1 MRGFSLALLGLGAV
15 GLVTGVLGLTGA
27 AFVAYGGWLAAA
39 GIVCLF
45 AGWYFALSARILALS
60 GGDAQSR
67 VRLRRA
73 SRVKYD
79 LGAWFIM
86 APCAV
91 LFLFYIYDP
100 LIESIRLSFFE
111 TKGMTTVRFV
121 GFQNYRQMLIHP
133 DFWPSARNSF
143 MYTLWSLLIGFLV
156 PIVMAV
162 IINEMMVG
170 KNIARTAVYLPVIV
184 PGLATVVL
192 WRFIFGAEASGG
204 MNMLLAALGLPKT
217 TYLSN
222 PSIVIPIIVLTM
234 TWRGAGSTALIYLAG
249 LQGIDPQHY
258 EAAIID
264 GAGVWSRVLHITIPN
279 IYNLART
286 LLILQVIAVFQIL
299 YEPLVMTNGGPNNAS
314 VSMMQ
319 VVYRYAFERFDY
331 SHATA
336 MSVIIA
342 AILLALTLVYNRVS
356 RPSEAY

>member
-1 MRGFSLALLGLGAV
+1 MVLGLG
-15 GLVTGVLGLTGA
+15 GLCLLLGILALAGIAPVL
-27 AFVAYGGWLAAA
+27 YGGWLLTA
-39 GIVCLF
+39 GIAGLF
-45 AGWYFALSARILALS
+45 AGWYLSLSAGMLESA
-60 GGDAQSR
+60 GGGEQAR
-67 VRLRRA
+67 LRLRRL
-73 SRVKYD
+73 SRLKYD

-86 APCAV
+86 APCAI
-91 LFLFYIYDP
+91 LFLFFIYDP
-100 LIESIRLSFFE
+100 LIESVRLSFFE

-121 GFQNYRQMLIHP
+121 GFQNYRRMLIHP
-133 DFWPSARNSF
+133 DFWPSVRNSF
-143 MYTLWSLLIGFLV
+143 MYTFWSLAIGFMV
-156 PIVMAV
+156 PIVMSV
-162 IINEMMVG
+162 IVNEMIIG
-170 KNIARTAVYLPVIV
+170 KNLARTAIYLPVIV

-192 WRFIFGAEASGG
+192 WRFIFSAEASGG
-204 MNMLLAALGLPKT
+204 MNMLLAALGLPRT

-234 TWRGAGSTALIYLAG
+234 TWRNAGSTTLIYLAG
-249 LQGIDPQHY
+249 LQSIDPQHY

-264 GAGVWSRVLHITIPN
+264 GAGVWRRLIHITIPN

-286 LLILQVIAVFQIL
+286 LLILQIIAVFQII

-342 AILLALTLVYNRVS
+342 VILLALTLVYNRIGK
-356 RPSEAY
+356 PSEAY